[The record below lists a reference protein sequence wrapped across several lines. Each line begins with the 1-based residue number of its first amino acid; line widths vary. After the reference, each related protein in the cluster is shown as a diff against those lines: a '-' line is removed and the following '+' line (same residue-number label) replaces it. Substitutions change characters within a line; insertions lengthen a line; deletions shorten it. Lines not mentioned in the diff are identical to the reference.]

1 METWH
6 KATFRV
12 PSQAFLINR
21 QTGAMSFFR
30 LYEQAVLQKGG
41 ESEVKARL
49 PRVATA
55 EELAALGDDRYLSEI
70 TRCIFKAG
78 FVWRVIENKWPQ
90 FEAAF
95 EGFVP
100 LYWQQVPP
108 EVLEQLAGD
117 ERIVRNAQK
126 IQTVPENARMI
137 VETAREH
144 GSFGQFLAD
153 WPHSDQAGLLLWLK
167 RNGSRLGG
175 NSAQYFLR
183 RVGWDGFIL
192 SRDVI
197 AGLQREELLDASP
210 TSKKGLMQ
218 AQQAFNRWHEETG
231 LPYSHLSRILSMTLD

>member
-1 METWH
+1 
-6 KATFRV
+6 
-12 PSQAFLINR
+12 
-21 QTGAMSFFR
+21 MSFSR
-30 LYEQAVLQKGG
+30 IYEQAVLQKGG
-41 ESEVKARL
+41 ESAVRARL
-49 PRVATA
+49 PRVAA
-55 EELAALGDDRYLSEI
+55 PGELEALGYDRYLSEI

-78 FVWRVIENKWPQ
+78 FVWRVIENKWPK
-90 FEAAF
+90 FEEAF

-137 VETAREH
+137 VDAAREH
-144 GSFGQFLAD
+144 GSFGKFLAD
-153 WPHSDQAGLLLWLK
+153 WPSSDQAGLLLWLK
-167 RNGSRLGG
+167 RNGARLGG

-197 AGLQREELLDASP
+197 AALHREELLDASP
-210 TSKKGLMQ
+210 TSKKGLIQ
-218 AQQAFNRWHEETG
+218 AQEAFNRWHEESG
-231 LPYSHLSRILSMTLD
+231 LPYSHLSRILSFTVD